1 MKGTI
6 IRVVNLLI
14 RGDLMEARVKISYAK
29 LLFIVVVSIVFF
41 NVVNDTEKLSWIV
54 SVFTPL
60 LSAFAMA
67 YLLDPMVE
75 FLMRK
80 TKLTRGW
87 SILITCVVVV
97 GLAAFVIVRGVPY
110 LITSLKELIELI
122 PGYFKSTYELI
133 AKWKTMTDNQ
143 SILDGL
149 DKMVDF
155 MDYTQE
161 SFGSV
166 MTEIAPSVLEKVVS
180 YTMSIFSFVISFFMA
195 VYMLMDKKDLF
206 ARIKRMIYAYREK
219 EKADYIVFVIKEA
232 DKFFGKFLVGKFID
246 SVIIGV
252 LCYVILMIVKMPNAT
267 LISIVVGITNMIPY
281 FGPFMGGLPAVF
293 ITFIINPIQALWL
306 ALIIFILQQFD
317 GIYLGPKILGDKVG
331 VGPLWILVAVTLG
344 GKLLGVLGML
354 LGVPFVALVKDLI
367 ESSVATRLEAKEMA
381 ALAMEDLNLKKD
393 LGEKLKSK
401 IKSKK

>member
-6 IRVVNLLI
+6 IRVVNLLV

-110 LITSLKELIELI
+110 LITSLKELLELI

-149 DKMVDF
+149 DKMVNF

-180 YTMSIFSFVISFFMA
+180 YTMSVFGFVISFFMA

-252 LCYVILMIVKMPNAT
+252 LCYIVLMIVKMPNAT

-281 FGPFMGGLPAVF
+281 FGPFIGGLPAVF

-306 ALIIFILQQFD
+306 ALIIFVLQQFD

-344 GKLLGVLGML
+344 GKLFGVLGML
-354 LGVPFVALVKDLI
+354 LGVPFVALVKDLL
-367 ESSVATRLEAKEMA
+367 ESSVATRLETKEMA
-381 ALAMEDLNLKKD
+381 DLAMEDLNIKKD
-393 LGEKLKSK
+393 LGEKLKAK

>member
-110 LITSLKELIELI
+110 LITSLKELLELI

>member
-110 LITSLKELIELI
+110 LITSLKELLELI

-281 FGPFMGGLPAVF
+281 FGPFMGGVPAVF

-354 LGVPFVALVKDLI
+354 LGVPFVALVKDLV

-393 LGEKLKSK
+393 LGEKLKFK

>member
-1 MKGTI
+1 MKGTM
-6 IRVVNLLI
+6 IRVENLLI

-110 LITSLKELIELI
+110 LITSLKELLELI

-180 YTMSIFSFVISFFMA
+180 YTMSVFGFVISFFMA

-252 LCYVILMIVKMPNAT
+252 LCYIVLMIVKMPNAT

-281 FGPFMGGLPAVF
+281 FGPFIGGLPAVF

-344 GKLLGVLGML
+344 GKLFGVLGML
-354 LGVPFVALVKDLI
+354 LGVPFVALVKDLL
-367 ESSVATRLEAKEMA
+367 ESSVATRLETKEMA
-381 ALAMEDLNLKKD
+381 DLAMEDLNLKKD

>member
-110 LITSLKELIELI
+110 LITSLKELLELI

-180 YTMSIFSFVISFFMA
+180 YTMSVFGFVISFFMA

-252 LCYVILMIVKMPNAT
+252 LCYIVLMIVKMPNAT

-281 FGPFMGGLPAVF
+281 FGPFIGGLPAVF

-344 GKLLGVLGML
+344 GKLFGVLGML
-354 LGVPFVALVKDLI
+354 LGVPFVALVKDLL
-367 ESSVATRLEAKEMA
+367 ESSVATRLETKEMA
-381 ALAMEDLNLKKD
+381 DLAMEDLNLKKD

>member
-1 MKGTI
+1 MKGTM
-6 IRVVNLLI
+6 IRVENLLI

-110 LITSLKELIELI
+110 LITSLKELLELI

-180 YTMSIFSFVISFFMA
+180 YTMSVFGFVISFFMA

-252 LCYVILMIVKMPNAT
+252 LCYIVLMIVKMPNAT

-281 FGPFMGGLPAVF
+281 FGPFIGGLPAVF

-344 GKLLGVLGML
+344 GKLFGVLGML
-354 LGVPFVALVKDLI
+354 LGVPFVALVKDLL
-367 ESSVATRLEAKEMA
+367 ESSVATRLETKEMA
-381 ALAMEDLNLKKD
+381 DLAMEDLNIKKD

>member
-110 LITSLKELIELI
+110 LITSLKELLELI

-252 LCYVILMIVKMPNAT
+252 LCYIILMIVKMPNAT

-281 FGPFMGGLPAVF
+281 FGPFMGGVPAVF